1 MEINILGAS
10 LDKFIKSLEKPTI
23 AKVLRIIDL
32 LERFGFNLGLP
43 HSKKVG
49 AQLYELRIRGAQLY
63 ELRIRGAQEVRL
75 FYCFHKSR
83 IFLLHG
89 FIKKSQRIPRREI
102 NLALKKARCLDKI

>member
-1 MEINILGAS
+1 MEINILDVS
-10 LDKFIKSLEKPTI
+10 LGKFIKSLEKPTI

-32 LERFGFNLGLP
+32 LEKFGHNLGLP

-49 AQLYELRIRGAQLY
+49 AQLYELRIRGAQ
-63 ELRIRGAQEVRL
+63 EVRL
-75 FYCFHKSR
+75 FYIFHKSR

-102 NLALKKARCLDKI
+102 NLALAKACLLDSV